1 MAGTLAKLI
10 FLLFLSGTVR
20 AQTPRSQDTIPFYL
34 SQLSFAQGRLDE
46 ALDRCE
52 RYYEQASQNK
62 NADEIFLSLTGIFDI
77 YRQKGDFDKA
87 FFYARKLYEVA
98 EKTGNQPWLS
108 VSLWCLAQLYAV
120 EGNYIDA
127 LTYYRR
133 AAPLPHKQIK
143 GIDPKT
149 RFDVELAEVFSQLD
163 QFDSAWFY
171 YNRFKA
177 AGDTDRAIYLV
188 STGECYF
195 LQGKFQQALDNF
207 QSGRKSYQERQD
219 ANGLMRV
226 LPDIARTFLTLG
238 DAKTALQF
246 GRTGLNIA
254 LDSKANQYVRDG
266 YLILSQAYARLGLM
280 DSANYYFS
288 RHSLVK
294 EAVLND
300 IVKAKLA
307 AWRFEEKIALI
318 NEENQVQAI
327 QLQKEALLKKILLGS
342 LAGLAVLA
350 FTFFRIAK
358 LKRKNEERMRQLA
371 ENALQIQRLESDARQ
386 AGLLQQTSDLELK
399 ALRAR
404 MNPHFIFNCLNS
416 INRFIIKNDTEK
428 AADYLTK
435 FAKLMR
441 MVLESSAKP
450 LIPLTEELNIL
461 KLYITLE
468 NLRFE
473 RPFTFVINSQGIDT
487 SAVMMPTLLIQPF
500 VENAIWHGL
509 SAREDLEGKIAIDL
523 RLDKDLL
530 YCEISDNGIGR
541 KRAAMMKTD
550 RTEAQNPLGIG
561 LTIQRLERMDP
572 SHTWLAGVAID
583 DITNDTGD
591 TLGTRVMLKIPVK
604 FI

>member
-1 MAGTLAKLI
+1 
-10 FLLFLSGTVR
+10 
-20 AQTPRSQDTIPFYL
+20 
-34 SQLSFAQGRLDE
+34 
-46 ALDRCE
+46 
-52 RYYEQASQNK
+52 
-62 NADEIFLSLTGIFDI
+62 
-77 YRQKGDFDKA
+77 
-87 FFYARKLYEVA
+87 
-98 EKTGNQPWLS
+98 
-108 VSLWCLAQLYAV
+108 LAQLYAL
-120 EGNYIDA
+120 EGNYVDA

-133 AAPLPHKQIK
+133 AAPLTHKQIK
-143 GIDPKT
+143 GIDPKA

-177 AGDTDRAIYLV
+177 TGDTDGAIYLV

-207 QSGRKSYQERQD
+207 QSGRKNYEERQD

-238 DAKTALQF
+238 DAQAALQF
-246 GRTGLNIA
+246 GWTGLSIA

-280 DSANYYFS
+280 DSSNYYFS

-350 FTFFRIAK
+350 FTLFRIAK

-386 AGLLQQTSDLELK
+386 ASLLQQTSDLELK

-450 LIPLTEELNIL
+450 LIPLAEELNIL

-473 RPFTFVINSQGIDT
+473 RPFTFVINSPGIDT

-509 SAREDLEGKIAIDL
+509 SPREDLEGKIAIDL

-541 KRAAMMKTD
+541 KRAAMMKAD
-550 RTEAQNPLGIG
+550 RAEAKNPLGIG

-572 SHTWLAGVAID
+572 SHTWLAGVSIED
-583 DITNDTGD
+583 VTNETGD
-591 TLGTRVMLKIPVK
+591 NLGTRVVLKIPVR